1 MEQVIGILKKMIGR
15 QHPVFGFIYL
25 DALDYNKVYSR
36 LLTMRD
42 NDLKNGIN
50 ESGFPT
56 GFESWCKDH
65 LKELCA
71 QSKYQKRVKDHIEQ
85 LNLTI
90 ENRERELSRTYLV
103 EQLNEL
109 KDKKSFLETLIQ
121 TI

>member
-1 MEQVIGILKKMIGR
+1 MIGR

-42 NDLKNGIN
+42 NELKNGIN
-50 ESGFPT
+50 ESGFT
-56 GFESWCKDH
+56 IGFESWCKDH
-65 LKELCA
+65 LKELWA
-71 QSKYQKRVKDHIEQ
+71 QSKYQKSVKDHIDQ

-103 EQLNEL
+103 EELNKM
-109 KDKKSFLETLIQ
+109 KDKKYSLN
-121 TI
+121 

>member
-1 MEQVIGILKKMIGR
+1 
-15 QHPVFGFIYL
+15 
-25 DALDYNKVYSR
+25 
-36 LLTMRD
+36 MRD

-50 ESGFPT
+50 ESGFPS
-56 GFESWCKDH
+56 GFESWCKDN

-103 EQLNEL
+103 EQLNEM
-109 KDKKSFLETLIQ
+109 KDKKSFLETLIP
-121 TI
+121 TT

>member
-1 MEQVIGILKKMIGR
+1 MIGR

-42 NDLKNGIN
+42 NDLKNGKN

-56 GFESWCKDH
+56 GFEDWAKEH
-65 LKELCA
+65 LKELCQ

-90 ENRERELSRTYLV
+90 ENREKELSRTYLV
-103 EQLNEL
+103 EELNKM
-109 KDKKSFLETLIQ
+109 KDKKSFLETLIP
-121 TI
+121 TT

>member
-1 MEQVIGILKKMIGR
+1 MIGR

-56 GFESWCKDH
+56 EFECLCNEN

-71 QSKYQKRVKDHIEQ
+71 QTKYQKRLKDHIDQ

-90 ENRERELSRTYLV
+90 VNREKELSSTYLV
-103 EQLNEL
+103 EELNKI
-109 KDKKSFLETLIQ
+109 KDKKSFLETLIP
-121 TI
+121 TT